1 MKFSTWINTFLSE
14 KEIDL
19 DEEITIEDQI
29 GQTNWLT
36 VGVVVEGMLN
46 TTQAQQ
52 NGIKAMLVKIDFKHG
67 NVREYLTYLGVC
79 MANARLDAMGVP
91 A

>member
-19 DEEITIEDQI
+19 DEEITIQDRI
-29 GQTNWLT
+29 GNTNWLT
-36 VGVVVEGMLN
+36 VGVVVEGMLS
-46 TTQAQQ
+46 TTKAQQ
-52 NGIKAMLVKIDFKHG
+52 EAIKAMLVKIDFRNG
-67 NVREYLTYLGVC
+67 NVRNYLNHLGVC